1 VALFTWSVLRQNAAD
16 QKGLYRSIGH
26 FSRTI
31 LCPGLAPKTVKIHLL
46 SLTGAKPGWRKKP
59 TRSACF
65 WAKNGIYLVGY
76 KLKYTISQR
85 KPCWPFALSP
95 QQPNPNHFYPLDPPL
110 PPFRLKTS
118 TLRLTNFCF
127 LGTLQGLYFIDSN
140 MLAQIGR
147 FGRAF
152 NYLLGVVRNFW
163 GGRFVFV
170 AVFFLF
176 FTVGSLMCLGR
187 YKTKRKFG
195 KNRFQASL

>member
-1 VALFTWSVLRQNAAD
+1 MGFIWLGISSNTQFPRGNPVGHSPFPHNNQTQTIFTHW
-16 QKGLYRSIGH
+16 I
-26 FSRTI
+26 
-31 LCPGLAPKTVKIHLL
+31 
-46 SLTGAKPGWRKKP
+46 
-59 TRSACF
+59 
-65 WAKNGIYLVGY
+65 
-76 KLKYTISQR
+76 
-85 KPCWPFALSP
+85 
-95 QQPNPNHFYPLDPPL
+95 

-118 TLRLTNFCF
+118 ALRLTNFCF

-147 FGRAF
+147 FGRAL